1 MTTSAP
7 TSLADAVK
15 AAIQY
20 NLSNIH
26 TAMPAQIVSYDFTT
40 QKASVQP
47 TVNKQWTDGSTSKM
61 PIINEVPVIFPSAGG
76 ASVSFPVL
84 AGDTC
89 LLVVCERS
97 ITEWLLAGGLANP
110 ADPRKLDL
118 TDAVCIPGLIP
129 FNGTFPNRD
138 NNTDF
143 IIEYAGSSIIITQLG
158 AIKINTATTLALGT
172 PAVELIDQLITV
184 FTSEQLA
191 FAALGIDPGLQ
202 SATKTACL
210 NAGTACGTAIAALT
224 TIKGTLP

>member
-1 MTTSAP
+1 
-7 TSLADAVK
+7 
-15 AAIQY
+15 
-20 NLSNIH
+20 
-26 TAMPAQIVSYDFTT
+26 MPARIVSYDFTT

-47 TVNKQWTDGSTSKM
+47 TVNKKWTDGTTSEM

-97 ITEWLLAGGLANP
+97 ITEWLLSGGLATP
-110 ADPRKLDL
+110 LDPRKLDL
-118 TDAVCIPGLIP
+118 TDAVAIPGLIP
-129 FNGTFPNRD
+129 FNGQFPNRT

-143 IIEYAGSSIIITQLG
+143 LIEYAGASITITELG

-184 FTSEQLA
+184 FTAEQAA
-191 FAALGIDPGLQ
+191 FAKLGIDPGLLT
-202 SATKTACL
+202 ATKTDCL
-210 NAGTACGTAIAALT
+210 AAALACT
-224 TIKGTLP
+224 TAVAALNTIKGTLP

>member
-20 NLSNIH
+20 NLNNIH
-26 TAMPAQIVSYDFTT
+26 TAMPAQILSYDFTT

-47 TVNKQWTDGSTSKM
+47 TVNKQWTDGTTSRM

-97 ITEWLLAGGLANP
+97 ITEWLLAGGLATP
-110 ADPRKLDL
+110 SDPRKLDL
-118 TDAVCIPGLIP
+118 TDAVAIPGLIP
-129 FNGTFPNRD
+129 FNGTFPVRT

-143 IIEYAGSSIIITQLG
+143 IIEYGGSSITITQNG
-158 AIKINTATTLALGT
+158 DIKINTASTIALGK
-172 PAVELIDQLITV
+172 PGNELIANLISAITDIGLAMAKIASEGVGLTQTTTAAATCATVAGQLTI
-184 FTSEQLA
+184 
-191 FAALGIDPGLQ
+191 IDGV
-202 SATKTACL
+202 
-210 NAGTACGTAIAALT
+210 
-224 TIKGTLP
+224 LP